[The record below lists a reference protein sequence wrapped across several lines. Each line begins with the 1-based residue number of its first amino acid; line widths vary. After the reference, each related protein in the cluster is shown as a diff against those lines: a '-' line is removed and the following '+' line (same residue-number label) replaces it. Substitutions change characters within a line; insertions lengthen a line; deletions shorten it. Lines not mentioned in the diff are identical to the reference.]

1 MFSFSLDDRF
11 IIYHVFIY
19 LVLRDESGVRGVRM
33 SLGSELDLKE
43 LLLDIVAL
51 PNLDKLETPVD
62 IY

>member
-1 MFSFSLDDRF
+1 MFL
-11 IIYHVFIY
+11 Y